1 MFAFQRYRFR
11 HLNILLLMGIIF
23 LAAVGILV
31 IKSATLSTGEASTY
45 LKQIMGVCVSMGV
58 MFFVAIVDY
67 HFIIRMHIPIYLAM
81 VVVLVLTI
89 AGPFKT
95 AAGTGAYRWI
105 RVGPIQLQPSEFA
118 KVAVVVFL
126 AGFFA
131 HFQDRVNAFGVIVL
145 SVVFTGVILLLI
157 MKQPDLSTSMV
168 IMVIFVAMIFSAK
181 ISYKWVLGVIAVV
194 APFAAAMIF
203 LVEKDLIPFLE
214 NYQRNRILSFLH
226 PQDYPD
232 LARQQLT
239 SVMAIGSGGLYGKGL
254 FNESLDSVKNGNYL
268 SEEDTD
274 FIFAV
279 VGEELGFAGCCLII
293 GVLLFIVIQCLITA
307 ARAKDMEGRLIASGI
322 AAQITFQSFANI
334 GVATFILPNTGLPLP
349 FISAGLSSLLSV
361 FIGAGMVLNISMQ
374 RRRDVQQ

>member
-1 MFAFQRYRFR
+1 
-11 HLNILLLMGIIF
+11 MGIIF

-168 IMVIFVAMIFSAK
+168 IMVIFVAMIFSAR

-194 APFAAAMIF
+194 APFAATMIF
-203 LVEKDLIPFLE
+203 LVEKDMIPFLE

-239 SVMAIGSGGLYGKGL
+239 SVMAIGSGGLYGKG
-254 FNESLDSVKNGNYL
+254 
-268 SEEDTD
+268 
-274 FIFAV
+274 
-279 VGEELGFAGCCLII
+279 
-293 GVLLFIVIQCLITA
+293 
-307 ARAKDMEGRLIASGI
+307 
-322 AAQITFQSFANI
+322 
-334 GVATFILPNTGLPLP
+334 
-349 FISAGLSSLLSV
+349 
-361 FIGAGMVLNISMQ
+361 
-374 RRRDVQQ
+374 

>member
-1 MFAFQRYRFR
+1 MFAFQRYKFR
-11 HLNILLLMGIIF
+11 HLNILLLLGIIF
-23 LAAVGILV
+23 LSAVGIMV

-126 AGFFA
+126 AGFFT
-131 HFQDRVNAFGVIVL
+131 HFQDRINAFGVIVL

>member
-1 MFAFQRYRFR
+1 M
-11 HLNILLLMGIIF
+11 
-23 LAAVGILV
+23 
-31 IKSATLSTGEASTY
+31 
-45 LKQIMGVCVSMGV
+45 
-58 MFFVAIVDY
+58 
-67 HFIIRMHIPIYLAM
+67 
-81 VVVLVLTI
+81 
-89 AGPFKT
+89 
-95 AAGTGAYRWI
+95 
-105 RVGPIQLQPSEFA
+105 
-118 KVAVVVFL
+118 VVFL
-126 AGFFA
+126 AGFFT
-131 HFQDRVNAFGVIVL
+131 HFQDRINAFGVIVL

-168 IMVIFVAMIFSAK
+168 IMVIFVAMIFSAR

-194 APFAAAMIF
+194 APFAATMIF
-203 LVEKDLIPFLE
+203 LVEKDMIPFLE

-293 GVLLFIVIQCLITA
+293 GVLLFVVIQCLITA

>member
-1 MFAFQRYRFR
+1 MFAFQRYKFR
-11 HLNILLLMGIIF
+11 HLNILLLLGIIF
-23 LAAVGILV
+23 LSAVGIMV

-81 VVVLVLTI
+81 VAVLVLTI

-126 AGFFA
+126 AGFFT
-131 HFQDRVNAFGVIVL
+131 HFQDRINAFGVIVL

>member
-126 AGFFA
+126 AGFFT
-131 HFQDRVNAFGVIVL
+131 HFQDRINAFGVIVL

-168 IMVIFVAMIFSAK
+168 IMVIFVAMIFSAR

-194 APFAAAMIF
+194 APFAATMIF
-203 LVEKDLIPFLE
+203 LVEKDMIPFLE

-293 GVLLFIVIQCLITA
+293 GVLLFVVIQCLITA

>member
-1 MFAFQRYRFR
+1 MFAFQRYKLR
-11 HLNILLLMGIIF
+11 HLNILLLMGIAF
-23 LAAVGILV
+23 LACVGILV
-31 IKSATLSTGEASTY
+31 IKSATLSTGESSTY

-58 MFFVAIVDY
+58 MVFVAMVDY

-105 RVGPIQLQPSEFA
+105 RIGPIQLQPSEFA

-126 AGFFA
+126 AGFFS
-131 HFQDRVNAFGVIVL
+131 HFQDRVNAFGVIAL
-145 SVVFTGVILLLI
+145 SVIFTGVILLLI

-168 IMVIFVAMIFSAK
+168 IMVIFTAMIFSAK

-194 APFAAAMIF
+194 APFAAMLVF
-203 LVEKDLIPFLE
+203 LVEKDMIPFLE

-293 GVLLFIVIQCLITA
+293 GVLLFVVIQCLITA
-307 ARAKDMEGRLIASGI
+307 ARAKDMEGRLIACGI